1 MIESTIEKLESL
13 QLYGFVSALRE
24 QFESVTYQDLPFED
38 RLSFLVEQEYLRKKN
53 LKISRRLKL
62 AQLRQPAT
70 IEQIEFKP
78 SRGLNKS
85 YILDLANGNWVRE
98 HHNLIITGAT
108 GVGKSFIA
116 CALGD
121 RLCKSGFSV
130 RYVKTASFIQEL
142 ITARHDGSFKR
153 LNAATKGVD
162 VLILDEWMRDLL
174 PIVETR
180 EIFDLLDDRF
190 RIASCIFVA
199 QIPVVD
205 WYKNIADPT
214 LSEAILDR
222 VVYDSLRLEI
232 TGDSMRKGTSS
243 VQLQTPEMVLRE
255 SGSGMQAD
263 SVATLR

>member
-1 MIESTIEKLESL
+1 MREAIIEKLTGL
-13 QLYGFVSALRE
+13 QLHGFISALRE
-24 QFESVTYQDLPFED
+24 QSEVPIHQDLPFED
-38 RLSFLVEQEYLRKKN
+38 RLALLVEQEYLRRNN
-53 LKISRRLKL
+53 LKIGRMLKS
-62 AQLRQPAT
+62 AQLRQSAT

-85 YILDLANGNWVRE
+85 YILDLAGGNWVRE
-98 HHNLIITGAT
+98 HHNLIVTGAT

-116 CALGD
+116 CALGE
-121 RLCKSGFSV
+121 RLCRSGFTV
-130 RYVKTASFIQEL
+130 RYVKTAAFIQEL
-142 ITARHDGSFKR
+142 MVARQDGSFKR

-174 PIVETR
+174 PVAETR

-199 QIPVVD
+199 QIPVAD

-214 LSEAILDR
+214 LAEAILDR

-232 TGDSMRKGTSS
+232 TGESMRKDTSTVAIRPLGVDS
-243 VQLQTPEMVLRE
+243 GRQETVAALR
-255 SGSGMQAD
+255 
-263 SVATLR
+263 